1 MKDFKI
7 FICIKKN
14 QTIIELNCIEDK
26 LQIDDCF
33 YYKNLYK
40 FKLEF
45 NIDIPFKSL
54 ISETTPYL
62 YYKNENNEMFIDII
76 LSNANWFQTDI
87 YTYQNLWKKE
97 SNMPKDIYRPI
108 DIITFELQNSSL
120 FPKPHLFDK
129 KKYLSIFE
137 CYPTERRIN
146 FTNEQLIQP
155 IYIQD
160 EQLNEIDNQ
169 LKKIHNLL
177 TSNLT
182 CNQELDKIFKQAL
195 NTEFTKDP
203 EKDRV
208 IESFLEQNRLCIT
221 FNLTPEFLDYKIRFI
236 ENLNTM
242 MKSIQLSQDFNI
254 THYIISNISSIIKI
268 MIIKTMIFKLESIK
282 INETTC
288 WDIQNIISI
297 IDNIIFTID
306 KLKIENE
313 NPFFIYEI
321 LFLLQC
327 SYFYK
332 KSQFEKYKSILDD
345 MINQRDDLTL
355 HQFMMGKG
363 KTSVFTPLLAL
374 SSNIHMGKIP
384 NIITTEHLKK
394 NTIEYLSMLY
404 TIFNLDYQVVTDY
417 EYKELWLK
425 NSHMRPNTHLVLL
438 PKNISNYINIIDEFD
453 LHHDYLQSMFNLVKE
468 RRQISEELFNYVFY
482 YVYSKI
488 NNLDTWE
495 NFYIPEIFNNRLFDT
510 ILEKEYTNASKLR
523 FNKDY
528 GFVHQFEA
536 NDIRLCVPFSRKDT
550 PLKHSNFSS
559 ILLTMILTIKY
570 YIINQLQPIHDYK
583 LIVNNYK
590 KIIYVL
596 PEHFFNEWMSYLA
609 IHDKLSIELVQKTMD
624 AIFIDDTY
632 KLFQLNILKKF
643 LYVVNENKLYYA
655 VQQYNVSFQDVIY
668 NVYNQW
674 QVGYT
679 GTMHLN
685 LNTYFPEDRFVFR
698 NKIEDFDEKIEVR
711 LAIESYGSPSGFDKN
726 SVICLN
732 TNRLNTVDAQINFI
746 MSHDFTRGLVDIA
759 GLFIDYKNR
768 YIAELLSDYLK
779 EKKKKKIVYLDDN
792 HQGMEYTNISDI
804 DNRYTPFDKDNF
816 YYYDQCHTVGTDL
829 LHPNE
834 GYIGVIINKNTK
846 WTHFAQ
852 GIFRFR
858 KLNHGT
864 YMKIIYIHDDQ
875 EIFDSELT
883 NIDVYRLIENNEKIF
898 QTNQELGIKFQ
909 LLKAMTRKLYNNY
922 IEKNVIHEF
931 LLHDSLNLEHC
942 KYYMIENII
951 NLDAIIN
958 DRSKNALNTFID
970 DLYTSIINIGN
981 TDQIMS
987 LITGNINCQKQQ
999 EIDVNI
1005 ELSIDRNIMSDLII
1019 RNHPYYPHRVYDVIT
1034 HLNCND
1040 CFYKNAFPLFQQG
1053 YNSYINGKHVFIS
1066 YNLFTYNNDFFK
1078 SIKTTPLVFVE
1089 FFDKILIE
1097 VYCVALDYYINK
1109 FPIYNFNGILLNTHL
1124 YNRLNYTNPF
1134 KLDID
1139 YRIIYIFNIENYINP
1154 IQIKNNDQ
1162 MTRFIYDQT
1171 IYYLYPFSGMAIYAI
1186 YANLHDNNY
1195 NFSVSF
1201 TKMPLL
1207 RIYIETY
1214 REQHSDD
1221 SEYSDHNSREYEIVP
1236 RFIHNSICSRH
1247 HPSINRIDNI
1257 YFNIFN
1263 NLEGIDLTIDEY
1275 LKVERIHFNIV
1286 YQEKYY
1292 SLSPNN
1298 PF

>member
-1 MKDFKI
+1 
-7 FICIKKN
+7 
-14 QTIIELNCIEDK
+14 
-26 LQIDDCF
+26 
-33 YYKNLYK
+33 
-40 FKLEF
+40 
-45 NIDIPFKSL
+45 
-54 ISETTPYL
+54 
-62 YYKNENNEMFIDII
+62 
-76 LSNANWFQTDI
+76 
-87 YTYQNLWKKE
+87 
-97 SNMPKDIYRPI
+97 
-108 DIITFELQNSSL
+108 
-120 FPKPHLFDK
+120 
-129 KKYLSIFE
+129 
-137 CYPTERRIN
+137 
-146 FTNEQLIQP
+146 
-155 IYIQD
+155 
-160 EQLNEIDNQ
+160 
-169 LKKIHNLL
+169 
-177 TSNLT
+177 
-182 CNQELDKIFKQAL
+182 
-195 NTEFTKDP
+195 
-203 EKDRV
+203 V
-208 IESFLEQNRLCIT
+208 IESFLDQNRLCIT
-221 FNLTPEFLDYKIRFI
+221 FNITSEFLEKKNEFIDY
-236 ENLNTM
+236 LNRM
-242 MKSIQLSQDFNI
+242 MKSIELSHNFNI
-254 THYIISNISSIIKI
+254 TNYIISNISSIIKI
-268 MIIKTMIFKLESIK
+268 MIIKTMILKLESIQ

-306 KLKIENE
+306 KLTIQNDK
-313 NPFFIYEI
+313 PFYIYEI

-345 MINQRDDLTL
+345 MITQRDDLTL

-404 TIFNLDYQVVTDY
+404 TIFKLDYQVVTDY

-425 NSHMRPNTHLVLL
+425 NSHMRPNPPLTLL
-438 PKNISNYINIIDEFD
+438 SRKNISNYINIIDEFD
-453 LHHDYLQSMFNLVKE
+453 LHHDYLQSMFNLVKK
-468 RRQISEELFNYVFY
+468 RQQISEELFNYVFN
-482 YVYSKI
+482 YVFSKI
-488 NNLDTWE
+488 NKLATWKKH
-495 NFYIPEIFNNRLFDT
+495 YVPEIFDSRLFDH
-510 ILEKEYTNASKLR
+510 ILDKEYTNASKLR

-528 GFVHQFEA
+528 GFVHHFEDS
-536 NDIRLCVPFSRKDT
+536 DIRLCVPFSRKDT

-570 YIINQLQPIHDYK
+570 YIIKQLDPIHDYK

-596 PEHFFNEWMSYLA
+596 PEIFFNEWMSYIA
-609 IHDKLSIELVQKTMD
+609 IYDKLSVELVQNTMD
-624 AIFIDDTY
+624 AIFKTDTF

-643 LYVVNENKLYYA
+643 LYVANEHKLYYA
-655 VQQYNVSFQDVIY
+655 VEQYNVSFQDVIY

-685 LNTYFPEDRFVFR
+685 LNTYFTGDRFVFR

-711 LAIESYGSPSGFDKN
+711 LAIEAYGSPTGFNKN
-726 SVICLN
+726 SVLCIN
-732 TNRLNTVDAQINFI
+732 TNRLNTVDAQISFI
-746 MSHDFTRGLVDIA
+746 MSHRFNRGLVDIA

-768 YIAELLSDYLK
+768 NIAELLSKY
-779 EKKKKKIVYLDDN
+779 IVDKNIIYLDDN
-792 HQGMEYTNISDI
+792 HQGMEYSKISDI
-804 DNRYTPFDKDNF
+804 DNRYTPFHKDNF

-829 LHPNE
+829 LQHNE
-834 GYIGVIINKNTK
+834 GYIGVIINKNTR

-864 YMKIIYIHDDQ
+864 FMKIIYIHDDHEEFQ
-875 EIFDSELT
+875 SELT
-883 NIDVYRLIENNEKIF
+883 NNDIYQLIENNERTF
-898 QTNQELGIKFQ
+898 QKNQELGIKFQ
-909 LLKAMTRKLYNNY
+909 LLKAMTRKLYKNY
-922 IEKNVIHEF
+922 LEKNVIHEF
-931 LLHDSLNLEHC
+931 LLRHSLNLEDC
-942 KYYMIENII
+942 TYFMKENII

-958 DRSKNALNTFID
+958 DRSENPLHKFITE
-970 DLYTSIINIGN
+970 LYSSIINIAD

-1005 ELSIDRNIMSDLII
+1005 ELSIDRNIISSLII
-1019 RNHPYYPHRVYDVIT
+1019 PNHPYFQHRRYDVIT
-1034 HLNCND
+1034 HLNCQE
-1040 CFYKNAFPLFQQG
+1040 CFFKNAFPLFNNR
-1053 YNSYINGKHVFIS
+1053 YNAFVNGKPVFIS
-1066 YNLFTYNNDFFK
+1066 YNLFTDNNDSFK

-1124 YNRLNYTNPF
+1124 YNRLNVTNPF
-1134 KLDID
+1134 KLNID

-1154 IQIKNNDQ
+1154 IQEYNNQQ
-1162 MTRFIYDQT
+1162 MTRIIYDET
-1171 IYYLYPFSGMAIYAI
+1171 IWFLNRISGMAIYTI
-1186 YANLHDNNY
+1186 YSNLHDINY
-1195 NFSVSF
+1195 NFSLSF

-1207 RIYIETY
+1207 RIYVDTY
-1214 REQHSDD
+1214 REENFDDREFSDPND
-1221 SEYSDHNSREYEIVP
+1221 REDEMEPEFV
-1236 RFIHNSICSRH
+1236 RNSICYAYNPHR

-1257 YFNIFN
+1257 YFNSFN

-1275 LKVERIHFNIV
+1275 LKVERIDFNIV
-1286 YQEKYY
+1286 YQENYY

-1298 PF
+1298 HLL